1 MSHPLHNPVSAN
13 PHGVIRTPWR
23 WAMAAV
29 GVVCFALGGVGAVVP
44 GMPTTVFLLLGSYF
58 LVRSCPWLEERLLTS
73 RLFRPY
79 AQFIRSREPMSAK
92 ARVAAISAM
101 SISVAASLAALALTD
116 KLTPVMAIVIA
127 TLWLV
132 GFVAIMLFRRPAA
145 IKNKP

>member
-13 PHGVIRTPWR
+13 PHSVIRTPWR
-23 WAMAAV
+23 WAMAAI

-58 LVRSCPWLEERLLTS
+58 LVRSCPWLEDRLLTS

-79 AQFIRSREPMSAK
+79 AQFIRSREPMSTK
-92 ARVAAISAM
+92 ARVAAITAM

-116 KLTPVMAIVIA
+116 KLTPVIAIVIA